1 MKYVALLIVIFTGFA
16 CSKNSVNPSST
27 DQTATP
33 GTYGNYFFYDS
44 LVSNG
49 KGIAFLSTV
58 DSGIAYP
65 GFDSCTVWASGKFDS
80 LSYSIKTT
88 YKTVPAYKIVCQMTL
103 NNKTYKYNALTAFS
117 MGGAQ
122 YEDTIKA
129 VYVSGLNPNGNL
141 SAISFGTYTLYQ
153 AFNIPVRFVK

>member
-1 MKYVALLIVIFTGFA
+1 MKYVALLIIMFIGFA
-16 CSKNSVNPSST
+16 CSKSSVSPSST
-27 DQTATP
+27 NQTATP

-65 GFDSCTVWASGKFDS
+65 DFDSCTVWASGKADS
-80 LSYSIKTT
+80 LNYSIKTT
-88 YKTVPAYKIVCQMTL
+88 YITTPSYKIVCQMTL
-103 NNKTYKYNALTAFS
+103 NNKIYKFNALSAFS
-117 MGGAQ
+117 IGGAQ

-141 SAISFGTYTLYQ
+141 SPVSFGTYTLYQ
-153 AFNIPVRFVK
+153 AFNIPVRFVP